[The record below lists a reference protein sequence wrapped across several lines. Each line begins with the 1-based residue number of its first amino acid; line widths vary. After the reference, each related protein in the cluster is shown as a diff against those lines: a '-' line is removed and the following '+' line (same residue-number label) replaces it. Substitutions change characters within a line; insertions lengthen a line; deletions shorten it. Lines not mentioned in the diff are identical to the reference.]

1 MSTLG
6 KSPSDWRVVV
16 IAGAF
21 AVLTSA
27 MTPDRAAAANHPK
40 ASTVKKPAE
49 TTAPP
54 RPQTRGGGGP
64 AGPLSLE
71 WRAAEALR
79 P

>member
-1 MSTLG
+1 VNTPG

-16 IAGAF
+16 IAGAV
-21 AVLTSA
+21 AVLASA
-27 MTPDRAAAANHPK
+27 MTPDPAAAANRPK
-40 ASTVKKPAE
+40 PSAVKKQPK
-49 TTAPP
+49 TTSAPP
-54 RPQTRGGGGP
+54 RPDSRGGGH